1 MGYRYKLKDYKDIL
15 YKAQSEKNLRFF
27 SDFAG
32 NSRTQKPNKEQKK
45 RANTTSIHYFCAY
58 QQVVTTSYF
67 ILYTLFIL
75 LP

>member
-45 RANTTSIHYFCAY
+45 RANIIGVHYLRAY
-58 QQVVTTSYF
+58 HQVVSTSYF
-67 ILYTLFIL
+67 ILYPL
-75 LP
+75 